1 MSDQINDNEPNLL
14 RWGLSLAASI
24 GVAGMLCCVAPMVLF
39 MFGLM
44 GGVYAISFAD
54 FFYQADGSPGIGAWS
69 LRGLA
74 VIVGLVGVALY
85 HRKQNKCSLDP
96 KRQQKNLILLVVIIT
111 VFGLGAF
118 LSLEALSSWYF
129 NEYIVPAQQQ
139 ELNTKE

>member
-1 MSDQINDNEPNLL
+1 MNNQLNDNEPSLL

-54 FFYQADGSPGIGAWS
+54 FFYQSDGSPGIGAWL

-74 VIVGLVGVALY
+74 VIVGFIGVVMY
-85 HRKQNKCSLDP
+85 HRKQNQCSLDP
-96 KRQQKNLILLVVIIT
+96 KRQQKNLLLLVGMIT
-111 VFGLGAF
+111 VLGISAF

-129 NEYIVPAQQQ
+129 DEYIVPAQQQ
-139 ELNTKE
+139 ELNLR

>member
-1 MSDQINDNEPNLL
+1 MNNQSNDNEPSLL

-54 FFYQADGSPGIGAWS
+54 FFYQSDGSPGIGAWL

-74 VIVGLVGVALY
+74 VIVGLIGVVMY
-85 HRKQNKCSLDP
+85 HRKQNQCSLDP
-96 KRQQKNLILLVVIIT
+96 KRQQKNLLLLVGMIT
-111 VFGLGAF
+111 VLGISAF

-129 NEYIVPAQQQ
+129 DEYIVPAQQQ
-139 ELNTKE
+139 ELNLR

>member
-1 MSDQINDNEPNLL
+1 MNNQSNDNEPSLL

-54 FFYQADGSPGIGAWS
+54 FFYQSDGSPGTGAWL
-69 LRGLA
+69 LRALA
-74 VIVGLVGVALY
+74 VIVGLIGVVMY
-85 HRKQNKCSLDP
+85 HRKQNQCSLDP
-96 KRQQKNLILLVVIIT
+96 KRQQKNLLLLVGMIT
-111 VFGLGAF
+111 VLGISAF

-129 NEYIVPAQQQ
+129 DEYIVPAQQQ
-139 ELNTKE
+139 ELNLK